1 MIANIEKEWDNAF
14 HDELEEL
21 KRKISLLLPGK
32 IQEDETSHF
41 DGVALLADK
50 WDIKEE
56 ITRSKSHIIKF
67 RETLNSPSSEGKKL
81 DFLLQEM
88 LREINTIASKVKN
101 AQIRWY
107 VVEGKCL
114 LEQIR
119 EHVQNVE

>member
-1 MIANIEKEWDNAF
+1 
-14 HDELEEL
+14 
-21 KRKISLLLPGK
+21 
-32 IQEDETSHF
+32 
-41 DGVALLADK
+41 
-50 WDIKEE
+50 
-56 ITRSKSHIIKF
+56 
-67 RETLNSPSSEGKKL
+67 
-81 DFLLQEM
+81 M